1 MKSIVVLIL
10 ALWAL
15 VHLPTHDHAQ
25 HNQDHRSGRLGATRV
40 TAAVLAFAATL
51 LVLAAELAYDLGRLL
66 RQALDARNDQLAA
79 AWRDLLV
86 GVAPEPALVPALAI
100 APAPAP
106 APAARRARKTSR
118 QVRA

>member
-1 MKSIVVLIL
+1 MFTYPLTTVNHTIKTI
-10 ALWAL
+10 AQTDWAPHIERT
-15 VHLPTHDHAQ
+15 V
-25 HNQDHRSGRLGATRV
+25 RV

-66 RQALDARNDQLAA
+66 RQALDARNDELAA
-79 AWRDLLV
+79 AWRALLV

-106 APAARRARKTSR
+106 AARRARKTSR
-118 QVRA
+118 RVRA